1 MFNETVKAAIM
12 IIICVLL
19 LVAAAI
25 IGRGNT
31 AALMLFENEIS
42 EESLAA
48 GLYYSTQ
55 ALPCMSKNPK
65 TLDETKR
72 FVLDIQILDAERSSG
87 NGQLSCADYGA
98 VKYWIGIY
106 DLDREAGQWT
116 FKNFQPIEEDL
127 FMPRYGQ
134 VVVLEGYYTER
145 HRAFIGVYVE
155 VEESSGGLPLE
166 MFCNSTA
173 ESEPDDF
180 TSLVNLEPLDDNGY
194 GVNDAYHYPTND
206 CESENCIK
214 GPGQLIPTCQP
225 TFHTYSKDA
234 GDSCL
239 VDYECKSVSCIGGK
253 CADIDPPEKLI
264 NGQPCSYDE
273 NCTAPA
279 ICAYDKRCRAER
291 LNGIDIS
298 VFNFV

>member
-1 MFNETVKAAIM
+1 MFNETIKSAIM

-31 AALMLFENEIS
+31 AALMIFENDIS
-42 EESLAA
+42 EESIAT

-55 ALPCMSKNPK
+55 ALPCMSKNPL

-72 FVLDIQILDAERSSG
+72 FVLDAELLDKEISS
-87 NGQLSCADYGA
+87 NYGQLSCAGYGA
-98 VKYWIGIY
+98 VRYWIGIY
-106 DLDREAGQWT
+106 DLEESTNQWT
-116 FKNFQPIEEDL
+116 FKNFQPQEDDF

-134 VVVLEGYYTER
+134 LVALNDYSGNK
-145 HRAFIGVYVE
+145 HRAFIGVFVDLKDSLGKY
-155 VEESSGGLPLE
+155 PLDV
-166 MFCNSTA
+166 FCNSTA
-173 ESEPDDF
+173 ASEPDDF
-180 TSLVNLEPLDDNGY
+180 ASVVNLKPLDDKGY
-194 GVNDAYHYPTND
+194 GVNDTYKYPTND

-225 TFHTYSKDA
+225 AFHTYSKDA
-234 GDSCL
+234 GADC
-239 VDYECKSVSCIGGK
+239 YINQECKSFLCSGGK
-253 CADIDPPEKLI
+253 CAGTPPEKLI
-264 NGQPCSYDE
+264 NGQPCSDDE

-279 ICAYDKRCRAER
+279 ICAYDKRCRADI

-298 VFNFV
+298 AFKFV

>member
-55 ALPCMSKNPK
+55 ALPCMSRNPE
-65 TLDETKR
+65 TIDETKR
-72 FVLDIQILDAERSSG
+72 FVLDTEILNAERSSG
-87 NGQLSCADYGA
+87 YGQLSCADYGA
-98 VKYWIGIY
+98 VKYEIGIY
-106 DLDREAGQWT
+106 DLEVNTNQWT
-116 FKNFQPIEEDL
+116 FKNFQPLEENL

-134 VVVLEGYYTER
+134 VVVLEEYSEK
-145 HRAFIGVYVE
+145 HRAFIGVYIDFR
-155 VEESSGGLPLE
+155 ESSGGLPLE

-173 ESEPDDF
+173 ESEPSDF
-180 TSLVNLEPLDDNGY
+180 TSVVNLEPLDDNGY
-194 GVNDAYHYPTND
+194 GVNDTYSYPTNG
-206 CESENCIK
+206 CKSENCIK

-225 TFHTYSKDA
+225 VFHTYSKDA
-234 GDSCL
+234 GANCL
-239 VDYECKSVSCIGGK
+239 VDYECKSVSCNGVTCVDK
-253 CADIDPPEKLI
+253 EPPAKLI
-264 NGQPCSYDE
+264 KGQPCSNDVE
-273 NCTAPA
+273 CISGT
-279 ICAYDKRCRAER
+279 CAHDKRCRAER